1 MKVTFCCLALLR
13 TFFKIFCY
21 KVTYSIF
28 AENRSE
34 FEQISNTTKS
44 FKIKIFLVKLETE
57 IIRACKATADFAIF
71 TGFGWH
77 RRGDPLKSEKIIFAK
92 VAIFGMGKFF
102 VFRPITIF

>member
-71 TGFGWH
+71 TRFGWH
-77 RRGDPLKSEKIIFAK
+77 RRGDSLKSKKIFCSK
-92 VAIFGMGKFF
+92 LLFFG
-102 VFRPITIF
+102 